1 MISGGG
7 WSAAETL
14 GESKIPAVGMGST
27 LGDMMIENCY
37 KKDRYSADDGGT
49 LTYDSSMPE
58 GVAGTELK
66 TMPTSVYDLTSQ
78 HEKSEYNDASCP
90 MADNALNMCYNIID
104 AAQYIGV
111 TFDVRKGYNAEGF
124 RDQIVVLWCSNG
136 KTFAN
141 NRFDVPDFM
150 HVQGVYETTMYTKVS
165 FFYKNNQK

>member
-1 MISGGG
+1 
-7 WSAAETL
+7 
-14 GESKIPAVGMGST
+14 MG
-27 LGDMMIENCY
+27 N
-37 KKDRYSADDGGT
+37 
-49 LTYDSSMPE
+49 
-58 GVAGTELK
+58 
-66 TMPTSVYDLTSQ
+66 VYDLTSQ

-150 HVQGVYETTMYTKVS
+150 HVQGVYETTMYTKAHNSIEDYLSIKSEESNSRTGSASFAEDASSLKSMKSSYDSNELSGGVS
-165 FFYKNNQK
+165 ASKN

>member
-1 MISGGG
+1 MILGGG
-7 WSAAETL
+7 WGAAETL

-27 LGDMMIENCY
+27 LGDLMIENCY
-37 KKDRYSADDGGT
+37 KKDRYSGDDGGT

-66 TMPTSVYDLTSQ
+66 TMPTNVYDLTSQ

-150 HVQGVYETTMYTKVS
+150 HVQGVYETTMYTKVN
-165 FFYKNNQK
+165 FFI